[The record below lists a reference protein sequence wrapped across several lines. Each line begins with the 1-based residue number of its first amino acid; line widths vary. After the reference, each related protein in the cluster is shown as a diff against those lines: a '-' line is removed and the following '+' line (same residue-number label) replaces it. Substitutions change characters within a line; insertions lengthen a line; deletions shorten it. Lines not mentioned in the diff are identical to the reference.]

1 MVEAEEELAVMLIR
15 FLNGHSSEVYLAL
28 EQVLWWQRGQLW
40 LRLISAVVQVVMPPE
55 SLRVLVLVLALVWK
69 SSLKVDRLD
78 LLVEATCR
86 S

>member
-1 MVEAEEELAVMLIR
+1 MVEAAEELAVMLIR

-28 EQVLWWQRGQLW
+28 EQVLWWQHAQLW
-40 LRLISAVVQVVMPPE
+40 SRLTLVVVRVVMPLE
-55 SLRVLVLVLALVWK
+55 SLQVLVLVLASVGK
-69 SSLKVDRLD
+69 SSLKADRLD